1 MLLQF
6 HSKASGFE
14 AEVGGGG
21 GQGLVETRFMIGFG
35 PGLKF
40 SSRSIVKF
48 RKESSAFSLN
58 PKEENLSLYSPF
70 IAI

>member
-14 AEVGGGG
+14 VEVGWG
-21 GQGLVETRFMIGFG
+21 GLVETRFMIGFG